1 MEYSKMTGFM
11 IFAGAAVLALSPLCA
26 GKLPPPKERNGAGK
40 LPPRKERSGAG
51 MRGMRRNAMV
61 WRVFS
66 QLSDAERKKMHELQ
80 RSNPEAFAAEMRKL
94 VDKFEQQERTRIQ
107 KLKSLIEQ
115 YRKSSDKDER
125 NRLKAEV
132 AKMEKEIFNKR
143 LAGLSRT
150 ISNAKRRVAMM
161 EQEYKKRKAK
171 AHDIVEARVDALLT
185 GELPVVSYPP
195 RRNAPPSPPRPGTP
209 RKGSGR

>member
-1 MEYSKMTGFM
+1 MEHSKITRFMT
-11 IFAGAAVLALSPLCA
+11 IAGAAVLTLSPLCA
-26 GKLPPPKERNGAGK
+26 EKLPPPR
-40 LPPRKERSGAG
+40 ERSAAV
-51 MRGMRRNAMV
+51 MRGMRRNAMS

-80 RSNPEAFAAEMRKL
+80 RSNPEAFSAEMRKL

-171 AHDIVEARVDALLT
+171 ADDIVKARVDALLT
-185 GELPVVSYPP
+185 GELPVWSFPP
-195 RRNAPPSPPRPGTP
+195 RRNAPPRPIHPPHP
-209 RKGSGR
+209 RRGPEK

>member
-26 GKLPPPKERNGAGK
+26 GKLPPPKA
-40 LPPRKERSGAG
+40 RSGAG
-51 MRGMRRNAMV
+51 MRGMRRNVMV

-80 RSNPEAFAAEMRKL
+80 RSNPEAFSAEMRKL
-94 VDKFEQQERTRIQ
+94 IDKFEQKERARIR
-107 KLKSLIEQ
+107 KLQSLIDQ
-115 YRKSSDKDER
+115 YRKSNDKAER
-125 NRLKAEV
+125 SRLKAEV
-132 AKMEKEIFNKR
+132 AKMEKELFNQR

-150 ISNAKRRVAMM
+150 IINAKRRVAMM
-161 EQEYKKRKAK
+161 EEELNKRKAK

-195 RRNAPPSPPRPGTP
+195 RRNVPPRPPHPGTP
-209 RKGSGR
+209 RKGSVR

>member
-1 MEYSKMTGFM
+1 MPSARTAIIGP
-11 IFAGAAVLALSPLCA
+11 ILHSPVI
-26 GKLPPPKERNGAGK
+26 PKESSR
-40 LPPRKERSGAG
+40 LPA
-51 MRGMRRNAMV
+51 
-61 WRVFS
+61 
-66 QLSDAERKKMHELQ
+66 
-80 RSNPEAFAAEMRKL
+80 EAFAAEMRKL

-171 AHDIVEARVDALLT
+171 ADDIVKARVDALLT
-185 GELPVVSYPP
+185 GELPVLSFPP
-195 RRNAPPSPPRPGTP
+195 RRNAPPRPIHPPHP
-209 RKGSGR
+209 RRGPEK

>member
-1 MEYSKMTGFM
+1 MRILRHDIDRIGFDKDFTIYDTDDSKRVIKDILKELNLDEKTF
-11 IFAGAAVLALSPLCA
+11 
-26 GKLPPPKERNGAGK
+26 PPK
-40 LPPRKERSGAG
+40 S
-51 MRGMRRNAMV
+51 V
-61 WRVFS
+61 
-66 QLSDAERKKMHELQ
+66 LSIISSAKDKYE
-80 RSNPEAFAAEMRKL
+80 NPEAFAAEMRKL

-171 AHDIVEARVDALLT
+171 ADDIVKARVDALLT
-185 GELPVVSYPP
+185 GELPVWSFPP
-195 RRNAPPSPPRPGTP
+195 RRNAPPRPIHPPHPRRGPG
-209 RKGSGR
+209 K